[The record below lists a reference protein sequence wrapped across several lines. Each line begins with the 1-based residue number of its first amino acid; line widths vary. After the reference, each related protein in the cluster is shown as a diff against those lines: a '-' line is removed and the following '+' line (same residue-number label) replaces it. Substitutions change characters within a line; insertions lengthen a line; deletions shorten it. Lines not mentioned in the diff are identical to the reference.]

1 MKCNNNKK
9 EEDMAEYWD
18 IYNKNFEKINKR
30 VKRGDKLEDDEYH
43 LVINAWIVN
52 SKGEFLI
59 TQRVATKPHPLMWE
73 CTGGSAIE
81 GDNPLDACVREIKE
95 EVGLDID
102 VKTAKHIGTTIRYYK
117 NCPDILDVW
126 LFKSD
131 ADISEITI
139 QEEEVNDVMWAD
151 KKKILELH
159 YAGKFEANAFFG
171 DVISKS
177 EF

>member
-9 EEDMAEYWD
+9 EKDMAEYWD

-131 ADISEITI
+131 ADISEIII

-151 KKKILELH
+151 KEKILELH
-159 YAGKFEANAFFG
+159 YEGKFEANAFFG
-171 DVISKS
+171 DVISNAK
-177 EF
+177 F

>member
-9 EEDMAEYWD
+9 EKDMAEYWD

-102 VKTAKHIGTTIRYYK
+102 VKTARHIGTTIRYYK

-151 KKKILELH
+151 KEKILELH

>member
-1 MKCNNNKK
+1 
-9 EEDMAEYWD
+9 
-18 IYNKNFEKINKR
+18 
-30 VKRGDKLEDDEYH
+30 
-43 LVINAWIVN
+43 
-52 SKGEFLI
+52 
-59 TQRVATKPHPLMWE
+59 MWE

-81 GDNPLDACVREIKE
+81 GDNPLDACAREIKE

-102 VKTAKHIGTTIRYYK
+102 VKTAKHIATTIRYYK

-151 KKKILELH
+151 KEKILELH

-171 DVISKS
+171 DVISNAK
-177 EF
+177 F

>member
-1 MKCNNNKK
+1 
-9 EEDMAEYWD
+9 MAEYWD

-102 VKTAKHIGTTIRYYK
+102 VKTARHIGTTIRYYK

-151 KKKILELH
+151 KKKNPRFTLCR
-159 YAGKFEANAFFG
+159 K
-171 DVISKS
+171 V
-177 EF
+177 

>member
-9 EEDMAEYWD
+9 EKDMAEYWD

-151 KKKILELH
+151 KKKILDLH

>member
-9 EEDMAEYWD
+9 EKDMAEYWD

-102 VKTAKHIGTTIRYYK
+102 VKTARHIGTTIRYYK

>member
-1 MKCNNNKK
+1 
-9 EEDMAEYWD
+9 MAEYWD

-81 GDNPLDACVREIKE
+81 GDNMYLNTYAGEHNKLIIYNMKENKIIKE
-95 EVGLDID
+95 INI
-102 VKTAKHIGTTIRYYK
+102 KTQEKHSFNLIFPIR
-117 NCPDILDVW
+117 
-126 LFKSD
+126 
-131 ADISEITI
+131 
-139 QEEEVNDVMWAD
+139 ND
-151 KKKILELH
+151 
-159 YAGKFEANAFFG
+159 
-171 DVISKS
+171 
-177 EF
+177 

>member
-1 MKCNNNKK
+1 
-9 EEDMAEYWD
+9 MAEYWD

-73 CTGGSAIE
+73 CTGVSAIE

-102 VKTAKHIGTTIRYYK
+102 VKTARHIGTTIRYYK

-151 KKKILELH
+151 KKKILDLH

-177 EF
+177 ISEF

>member
-1 MKCNNNKK
+1 MKYNNNK
-9 EEDMAEYWD
+9 EEKDMAEYWD

-102 VKTAKHIGTTIRYYK
+102 VKTARHIGTTIRYYK

-151 KKKILELH
+151 KKKILDLH

>member
-1 MKCNNNKK
+1 
-9 EEDMAEYWD
+9 MAEYWD

-30 VKRGDKLEDDEYH
+30 VKRGDKLEDNEYH

-102 VKTAKHIGTTIRYYK
+102 VKTARHIGTTIRYYK

-171 DVISKS
+171 DIISKS
-177 EF
+177 ISEF

>member
-9 EEDMAEYWD
+9 ERDMAEYWD

>member
-9 EEDMAEYWD
+9 EKDMAEYWD

>member
-102 VKTAKHIGTTIRYYK
+102 VKTARHIGTTIRYYK

-151 KKKILELH
+151 KKKILDLH

>member
-1 MKCNNNKK
+1 MLK
-9 EEDMAEYWD
+9 
-18 IYNKNFEKINKR
+18 
-30 VKRGDKLEDDEYH
+30 
-43 LVINAWIVN
+43 LVIIFVVIGGNMEIIDV
-52 SKGEFLI
+52 KFKEGKYDFHYRVVGIIIKDDKYLI
-59 TQRVATKPHPLMWE
+59 QN
-73 CTGGSAIE
+73 IE
-81 GDNPLDACVREIKE
+81 GKDYFVLPGGHVRAGENSDNALIREIKE

-102 VKTAKHIGTTIRYYK
+102 VKTARHIGTTIRYYK

-151 KKKILELH
+151 KKKILDLH

-171 DVISKS
+171 DVISNAK
-177 EF
+177 F